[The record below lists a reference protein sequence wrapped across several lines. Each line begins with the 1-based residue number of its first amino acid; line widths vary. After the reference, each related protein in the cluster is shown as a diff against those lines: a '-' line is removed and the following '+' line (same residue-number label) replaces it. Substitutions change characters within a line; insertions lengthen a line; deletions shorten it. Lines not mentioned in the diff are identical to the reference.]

1 MTKPQTMLQ
10 LSGRS
15 YNPATLTNATLLVI
29 DVQEEYRSGVLALPA
44 LDRALPEITRLLAA
58 AREAGAPIV
67 HVHHLGISGGLFD
80 PQGFRGQIMPEA
92 APLPGEAVVAKRLPN
107 AFSGTELH
115 ELLQKLG
122 RLDLIVCGFMT
133 HSSISTTVRA
143 AKDYGYRCTL
153 VDSACATRNLPMGDG
168 SIDAEQVHRYRDDY
182 PGGQFRRLRPGRSG
196 ACSLGAYL
204 AVLSTPLNRLLPT
217 TAVSTSKCLDGTP
230 IRQAQWLG

>member
-1 MTKPQTMLQ
+1 MTTPQTMLQ

-15 YNPATLTNATLLVI
+15 YAPATLANATLLVI
-29 DVQEEYRSGVLALPA
+29 DAQEEYRTGVLALPA
-44 LDRALPEITRLLAA
+44 LPTALPEITRLLAA
-58 AREAGAPIV
+58 AREAGAPVV
-67 HVHHLGISGGLFD
+67 HVHHLGITGGLFD

-107 AFSGTELH
+107 AFAGTDLH
-115 ELLQKLG
+115 DLLQKHG

-168 SIDAEQVHRYRDDY
+168 SVDADQVHRMEMTI
-182 PGGQFRRLRPGRSG
+182 
-196 ACSLGAYL
+196 L
-204 AVLSTPLNRLLPT
+204 ADNF
-217 TAVSTSKCLDGTP
+217 AVCVPNVAALA
-230 IRQAQWLG
+230 R